1 MIDCSIEHLV
11 DIIFKDV
18 YGLLMYI
25 LQYSNFKLVKAIVF
39 RVYSISDTDLSI
51 LSSKISKG
59 NRSSEVVVN
68 QHF

>member
-1 MIDCSIEHLV
+1 
-11 DIIFKDV
+11 
-18 YGLLMYI
+18 MYI